1 MKGGKNKNSGL
12 VSDTETAPPCDDVNE
27 SEGAAEGDV
36 GIQQQELTAN
46 DQKPKLA
53 EGFYEI
59 ETVRRKRIRK
69 GKIQYLIKWR
79 GWPETANTWE
89 PVDNLM
95 TCYDVIDAFEESL
108 QQRSTRKRKRTPG
121 VNHSEIKTKQQHKQ
135 EQHSPADTLP
145 AVKLRIIDEPVP
157 SPPLATLDHVDR
169 NASGL
174 NNFKVPND
182 NDLMLDSSLKEIEE
196 QNKLNLKLSELK
208 GLMATI
214 EASVEK
220 GAIKASVEKGAKE
233 ASVENGVLATKE
245 ASVENGMLATKEA
258 SVVKGSMT
266 AKDASVENRV
276 MATKEASVKM
286 GVMETNEAS
295 VKMGVMITKEASMED
310 GVMATK
316 EASVVKG
323 KEASVEN
330 VVIATKETSVDEGVM
345 VTKEASA
352 DRSNNPFTNGFSMAN
367 GTESL
372 QSGRCTGAKR
382 RKSASVRRFIQ
393 QATSG
398 VVKDLQDA
406 VANATRGHLVA
417 LVQEEIHDQG
427 LVGNVLGCNNK
438 CDQFKDTYAI
448 TEIIKAEN
456 YSPPDI
462 ENGLKDV
469 SVTFRAKRS
478 DGTEVVVDN
487 KFMKTNNPL
496 LLISYYEKHLQHHPS
511 Q

>member
-1 MKGGKNKNSGL
+1 MKGGKNKNSGS
-12 VSDTETAPPCDDVNE
+12 VSDTETAPPSDDVNE
-27 SEGAAEGDV
+27 SEEGDV

-89 PVDNLM
+89 PVENLM
-95 TCYDVIDAFEESL
+95 TCYDVVDAFEASL
-108 QQRSTRKRKRTPG
+108 QSGKQRKRKRTHG
-121 VNHSEIKTKQQHKQ
+121 VNHSQIKIKQQ
-135 EQHSPADTLP
+135 EQHHSPADTVR
-145 AVKLRIIDEPVP
+145 AVKLRIIEEPVP
-157 SPPLATLDHVDR
+157 LPTLDHRDR

-174 NNFKVPND
+174 NNFKVPNG

-196 QNKLNLKLSELK
+196 QNKLNLKLTELK

-220 GAIKASVEKGAKE
+220 GAIEASVEKGAKE

-245 ASVENGMLATKEA
+245 ASVKNGMLATKEA

-286 GVMETNEAS
+286 GVMATNEAS
-295 VKMGVMITKEASMED
+295 VKMGVMITKEASMEN
-310 GVMATK
+310 GVMAIK

-323 KEASVEN
+323 VMTTKEASV
-330 VVIATKETSVDEGVM
+330 DEEVM
-345 VTKEASA
+345 ATKEASA
-352 DRSNNPFTNGFSMAN
+352 DRSNNAFTNGFSMAN

-393 QATSG
+393 QPTSG
-398 VVKDLQDA
+398 VVKDLHDA
-406 VANATRGHLVA
+406 VANATSGHLVA
-417 LVQEEIHDQG
+417 LMQEEIHDQG

-448 TEIIKAEN
+448 TEIIKAES

-462 ENGLKDV
+462 ENGLKEV

>member
-27 SEGAAEGDV
+27 SEGATEGDV

-46 DQKPKLA
+46 DQRPKLA

-135 EQHSPADTLP
+135 EQHSPADTVP
-145 AVKLRIIDEPVP
+145 AVKLRIIEEPVP

-233 ASVENGVLATKE
+233 ASVENGVLE
-245 ASVENGMLATKEA
+245 TKEA

-286 GVMETNEAS
+286 GVMATNEVS

-316 EASVVKG
+316 EASV
-323 KEASVEN
+323 EN
-330 VVIATKETSVDEGVM
+330 VVIAAKEASVDEGVM

-352 DRSNNPFTNGFSMAN
+352 DRSNNAFTNGFSMAN

-406 VANATRGHLVA
+406 VANATSGHLVA

>member
-12 VSDTETAPPCDDVNE
+12 VSDTETAPPSDDVNE

-89 PVDNLM
+89 PVENLM
-95 TCYDVIDAFEESL
+95 TCYDVIDAFEDSL
-108 QQRSTRKRKRTPG
+108 QSGKQCKRKRTHG
-121 VNHSEIKTKQQHKQ
+121 VNHSQIKIKQQ
-135 EQHSPADTLP
+135 EQHHSPADTVP
-145 AVKLRIIDEPVP
+145 AVKLRIIEEPVP
-157 SPPLATLDHVDR
+157 LPTLDHVDR

-196 QNKLNLKLSELK
+196 QNKLNLKLTELK

-220 GAIKASVEKGAKE
+220 GAIEASVEKGAKE
-233 ASVENGVLATKE
+233 ASVENGV
-245 ASVENGMLATKEA
+245 VATKEA

-286 GVMETNEAS
+286 GVMATNEAS
-295 VKMGVMITKEASMED
+295 VKMGVMITKEASMEN

-323 KEASVEN
+323 VMTTKEASVEN
-330 VVIATKETSVDEGVM
+330 VVMPTKEASVDEGVM
-345 VTKEASA
+345 ATKEASA
-352 DRSNNPFTNGFSMAN
+352 DRSNNAFTNGFSMAN

-406 VANATRGHLVA
+406 VANATSGHLVA
-417 LVQEEIHDQG
+417 LMQEEIHDQG

-448 TEIIKAEN
+448 TEIIKAES